1 MLLFQL
7 ILKVPFEVDQC
18 RIIVKVLM
26 HIESKIIHGIVI
38 ESSPC
43 CCSLIMRFIHQT
55 KHNIRIKILFTYLVE
70 EIWFQAQTQH
80 GLTIDCFDSEK
91 KYICHYSYFYFSHSS
106 KWKRNKIISN
116 YSLRI
121 FCRLQVLVFCN
132 NYSWYQTSLIIQS

>member
-91 KYICHYSYFYFSHSS
+91 KYICHYSYFYFSLFEIRVNE
-106 KWKRNKIISN
+106 KETR
-116 YSLRI
+116 SLVI
-121 FCRLQVLVFCN
+121 FVGTTAIASGLSVL
-132 NYSWYQTSLIIQS
+132 